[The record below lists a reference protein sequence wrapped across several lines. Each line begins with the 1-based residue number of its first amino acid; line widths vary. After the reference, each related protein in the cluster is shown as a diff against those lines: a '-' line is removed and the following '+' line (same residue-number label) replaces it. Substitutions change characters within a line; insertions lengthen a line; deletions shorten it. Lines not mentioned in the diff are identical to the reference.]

1 MAEPRK
7 EVHVDIDDDFDPT
20 AYARAPKLDVAGAVT
35 LAIQLLTNVPKSP
48 PTPVKKAAQILRKR
62 TVTLQSVWKERDRI
76 AKPEDPRPI
85 DVMADGAMGRLHG
98 RIDDYAGLPADRY
111 PLSARAQQ
119 LAKSLFPDGLA
130 FLTTDFAS
138 QWSET
143 EKKLQRIDEEGLAK
157 EIDQIAG
164 PEFLAEVRR
173 IHKLYGE
180 AIGAT
185 RSRSKA
191 EVPSLVKPLRDVSQ
205 AITGYAI
212 QLVAVLMDAGTDAA
226 KRTAARAA
234 LAPLD
239 NYRAAAARREARRS
253 SEATPETDVPE
264 VPEGPT

>member
-1 MAEPRK
+1 MDME
-7 EVHVDIDDDFDPT
+7 DDFDPT

-35 LAIQLLTNVPKSP
+35 LAIQLLASLPKAP
-48 PTPVKKAAQILRKR
+48 PAPVKKAAQILRKR

-76 AKPEDPRPI
+76 AKPEDPRPV

-98 RIDDYAGLPADRY
+98 RIQDYAGLPADRF
-111 PLSARAQQ
+111 PLAERAQA
-119 LAKSLFPDGLA
+119 LLDTLFPDGLA
-130 FLTTDFAS
+130 FLTTDFSS

-143 EKKLQRIDEEGLAK
+143 EKKLQRIDEEKLAK
-157 EIDQIAG
+157 DIDQIAG

-173 IHKLYGE
+173 IQTLYGE

-185 RSRSKA
+185 RARGKA
-191 EVPSLVKPLRDVSQ
+191 EIPSLVKPLRDVSS

-212 QLVAVLMDAGTDAA
+212 QLVAVLMDVSADDA

-234 LAPLD
+234 LTPLD
-239 NYRAAAARREARRS
+239 SYRAAAARREARRS

-264 VPEGPT
+264 VPDSPK

>member
-1 MAEPRK
+1 M
-7 EVHVDIDDDFDPT
+7 DIDDDFDPT
-20 AYARAPKLDVAGAVT
+20 TYARAPKLDVAGAVT
-35 LAIQLLTNVPKSP
+35 LAVQLLTNLPKTP
-48 PTPVKKAAQILRKR
+48 PAPVKKAAQILRKR

-76 AKPEDPRPI
+76 AGPEDPRPI

-98 RIDDYAGLPADRY
+98 RLRDYAGLPADRF
-111 PLSARAQQ
+111 PLAPRAQEI
-119 LAKSLFPDGLA
+119 LDTLFPKGLA

-157 EIDQIAG
+157 DLDQIAG

-185 RSRSKA
+185 RARGKA
-191 EVPSLVKPLRDVSQ
+191 EVPSLVKPLRDVSS

-212 QLVAVLMDAGTDAA
+212 QLVAVLMDASADDA

-234 LAPLD
+234 LVPLD
-239 NYRAAAARREARRS
+239 TYRAAVARREARRS
-253 SEATPETDVPE
+253 GEATPETEVPE
-264 VPEGPT
+264 VPEGLNK